1 MSKKSKEIGKL
12 RQLAQQPD
20 RDINTSDAPEIA
32 DWSGA
37 ERGRFYRPIKQQVT
51 LRIDADLLA
60 WFRSKGNKYQTRINA
75 ALRDY
80 VEHHREPSKG

>member
-51 LRIDADLLA
+51 LRIDADVLA
-60 WFRSKGNKYQTRINA
+60 WFRTKVNKYPTRINA
-75 ALRDY
+75 AIRDY
-80 VEHHREPSKG
+80 VEHNREPSKG